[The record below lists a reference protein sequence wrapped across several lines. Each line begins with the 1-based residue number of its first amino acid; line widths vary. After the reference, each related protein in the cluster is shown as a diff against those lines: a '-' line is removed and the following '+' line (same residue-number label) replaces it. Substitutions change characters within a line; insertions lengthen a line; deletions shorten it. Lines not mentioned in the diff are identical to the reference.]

1 MVQPEPE
8 RTAQVDFPRCGSI
21 YDVNLSPVVDSE
33 TGKRRPAL
41 VVSNDVNNQYA
52 ATVTVLPIT
61 GQPAAKEYPFEV
73 LVPAGVGGL
82 TVDSRVK
89 ANQVRTVDKARLVRL
104 RGQLPARYVP
114 EVKDALRIH
123 LNLT

>member
-1 MVQPEPE
+1 MLEAE
-8 RTAQVDFPRCGSI
+8 AQRVAQSDFPRYGAI
-21 YDVNLSPVVDSE
+21 YDVELDPVVGSE
-33 TGKRRPAL
+33 TGRRRPAL
-41 VVSNDVNNQYA
+41 VVSNDVNNQYV

-61 GQPAAKEYPFEV
+61 GQPAAKQYPFEV

-104 RGQLPARYVP
+104 RGQLPAQYLP
-114 EVKDALRIH
+114 EVEKALRIH

>member
-1 MVQPEPE
+1 MLEAE
-8 RTAQVDFPRCGSI
+8 AQRLAQSDFPRYGAI
-21 YDVNLSPVVDSE
+21 YDVELDPVVGSE
-33 TGKRRPAL
+33 TGRRRPAL

-61 GQPAAKEYPFEV
+61 GQPAAKQYPFEV

-104 RGQLPARYVP
+104 RGQLPAQYLP
-114 EVKDALRIH
+114 EVKKALRIH

>member
-1 MVQPEPE
+1 VLEAEPQ
-8 RTAQVDFPRCGSI
+8 RVAQSDFPRYGAI
-21 YDVNLSPVVDSE
+21 YDVELDPVVGSE
-33 TGKRRPAL
+33 TGRRRPAL

-61 GQPAAKEYPFEV
+61 GQPAAKQYPFEV

-104 RGQLPARYVP
+104 RGQLPAQYLP
-114 EVKDALRIH
+114 EVKKALRIH

>member
-1 MVQPEPE
+1 MPGAGVQGVMP
-8 RTAQVDFPRCGSI
+8 AHFPRYGAI
-21 YDVNLSPVVDSE
+21 YDVDLDPVVGSE

-61 GQPAAKEYPFEV
+61 GQPASKQYPFEV
-73 LVPAGVGGL
+73 LVSAGVAGL

-104 RGQLPARYVP
+104 RGQLPAQYVP
-114 EVKDALRIH
+114 EVKKALRIH
-123 LNLT
+123 LDLT

>member
-1 MVQPEPE
+1 MLEAE
-8 RTAQVDFPRCGSI
+8 AQRVAQSDFPRYGAI
-21 YDVNLSPVVDSE
+21 YDVELDPVVGSE
-33 TGKRRPAL
+33 TGRRRPAL
-41 VVSNDVNNQYA
+41 VISNDVNNQYA

-61 GQPAAKEYPFEV
+61 GQPAAKQYPFEV

-104 RGQLPARYVP
+104 RGQLPAQYLP
-114 EVKDALRIH
+114 EVKKALRIH

>member
-1 MVQPEPE
+1 MLEAE
-8 RTAQVDFPRCGSI
+8 AQRVAQSDFPRYGAI
-21 YDVNLSPVVDSE
+21 YDVELDPVVGSE
-33 TGKRRPAL
+33 TGRRRPAL

-61 GQPAAKEYPFEV
+61 GQPAAKQYPFEV

-104 RGQLPARYVP
+104 RGQLPAQYLP
-114 EVKDALRIH
+114 EVKKALRIH